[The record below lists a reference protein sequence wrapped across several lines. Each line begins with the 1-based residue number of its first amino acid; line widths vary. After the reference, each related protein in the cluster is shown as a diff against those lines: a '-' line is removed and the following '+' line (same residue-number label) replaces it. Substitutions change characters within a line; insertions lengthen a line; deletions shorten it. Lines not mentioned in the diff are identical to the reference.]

1 MKTGKLFLPQEMT
14 PASISRFF
22 SPDGAGWLCTI
33 TINAAFTCKNL
44 PGFNPHLSSCSTSQL
59 LMLDPKPAE
68 GNCAGCKSTPNAGTT
83 SITSLVM
90 LTLLTTSFPSCQSPS
105 WPLRAHFCVQSHHP
119 LQESM
124 ENERPGE
131 DECSCTASKWDS
143 PSCFNYQTPSTMQE
157 LCLCSALCFI
167 SPPEFPDP
175 LISSVTAQQGPI
187 SFHFALHN
195 LETLYPTLRQAFL
208 LSQLNSPGL

>member
-1 MKTGKLFLPQEMT
+1 MQLHSFKMRFTLVLQLP
-14 PASISRFF
+14 
-22 SPDGAGWLCTI
+22 
-33 TINAAFTCKNL
+33 
-44 PGFNPHLSSCSTSQL
+44 
-59 LMLDPKPAE
+59 DP
-68 GNCAGCKSTPNAGTT
+68 
-83 SITSLVM
+83 
-90 LTLLTTSFPSCQSPS
+90 
-105 WPLRAHFCVQSHHP
+105 
-119 LQESM
+119 
-124 ENERPGE
+124 
-131 DECSCTASKWDS
+131 
-143 PSCFNYQTPSTMQE
+143 PSTMQE